1 MYWFNPW
8 VIKHRHA
15 TTNLHKCMSKMGN
28 WRMIMSGKPIEFPQT
43 RVFRPAV
50 QRISLGGLIGLT
62 FLSPAYTCFSLWGL
76 CCVRMAYLWLF
87 SGWWNLL
94 CRDFVLIIFRRD
106 VHKVF
111 FIVFLLRLSR
121 ISKLIYIESQNW
133 RVFYLLP
140 VCRKKKKSQSILSIL
155 HHDNKLSFLYIGPH
169 YLWGNGEIC
178 L

>member
-1 MYWFNPW
+1 MARVFQNCNLGKESDKEYGIFTNSNTMYWFKPW
-8 VIKHRHA
+8 VIKYRHA

-43 RVFRPAV
+43 RVFCPAV

-94 CRDFVLIIFRRD
+94 CRDFVLIIFRSD

-121 ISKLIYIESQNW
+121 ISKLI
-133 RVFYLLP
+133 
-140 VCRKKKKSQSILSIL
+140 
-155 HHDNKLSFLYIGPH
+155 
-169 YLWGNGEIC
+169 
-178 L
+178 